1 MELIRNI
8 GFIAH
13 IDAGKTTVTENVLFL
28 TGMTHKFGSVDEG
41 TATMDWMP
49 QERERGITITAAATA
64 SYWKDHQINIIDTPG
79 HVDFTAEVERSLRIL
94 DGGVVIIDAV
104 AGVQSQSE
112 TVWRQANKYNVPR
125 IAFVNKMERMG
136 ANYLRAIKSMQQRL
150 QANVVPI
157 QLPIGQEDSFR
168 GLVDLVEKTAI
179 IFTKDK
185 DSTDQEEA
193 PIPSDMIDQVN
204 EYRSYLI
211 EKVAEIDDVLLEK
224 FLDNQEVSNED
235 LKSAIRRGTLGNLI
249 VPVLCGAALK
259 KLGILSLLDSI
270 VDYLPSPADKPAVDG
285 KHPDTEEPET
295 RESRVDEPFCALA
308 FKVALDPYVGRLI
321 YIRVYSGEMKAGSM
335 VYNATRGSRERM
347 GRLVKMHSN
356 HREEIEEISTGQ
368 IGAVLG
374 LKNTFTGETI
384 CDESFPIVLEPPQFP
399 QPVISVSVEPKLRSD
414 QEKLEEGLRK
424 LAEEDPTFQVKYDR
438 EIGQT
443 VISGMGELHLEV
455 LVDRMKRELGLDV
468 QVGRP
473 RVALRETIKQMAK
486 VEGRFVRQT
495 GGHGQYG
502 HVEIE
507 MEPGPRGSGFTWE
520 NKIKGGAIPQEF
532 IRPVRAGVEEALSNG
547 ILGAFPVVD
556 VKVTLVDGTY
566 HPVDSSEIAFRI
578 AGSIAAKEAQ
588 RKGIPVLLE
597 PFIQVEVVTPSEYLS
612 DVLGDLGGRRSRVE
626 SIEGV
631 DDSQVIRT
639 KTPLSELFGYATRL
653 RSLTQGRAS
662 FSMEFDHYEEVPQA
676 IAQPMLV
683 GA

>member
-1 MELIRNI
+1 LELIRNI